1 MEMTRE
7 TALALARS
15 LTFRHFSHYDFNA
28 YAGVNSP
35 LPMIADNEEY
45 TLVLDG
51 NVLEVTENETGDWE
65 TFDLS
70 E

>member
-1 MEMTRE
+1 
-7 TALALARS
+7 
-15 LTFRHFSHYDFNA
+15 
-28 YAGVNSP
+28 
-35 LPMIADNEEY
+35 MIADNEEY